1 MGWLGI
7 EGQVLR
13 AEPGQ
18 ADCTDAVGL
27 RWAVLVF
34 KGTAPH
40 AASLEI
46 AVSQQGGKRG
56 VPRASRGSYQGQ
68 EVSGT
73 PMIIVKTTKGPQ
85 PLQTVL
91 V

>member
-18 ADCTDAVGL
+18 AACTDAVGL
-27 RWAVLVF
+27 RWALLVF
-34 KGTAPH
+34 KGTVPH

-46 AVSQQGGKRG
+46 AVSQQGRREGYLG
-56 VPRASRGSYQGQ
+56 LAGGHTRAWRCQG
-68 EVSGT
+68 
-73 PMIIVKTTKGPQ
+73 
-85 PLQTVL
+85 LQ
-91 V
+91 

>member
-1 MGWLGI
+1 MGVGWLGI

-46 AVSQQGGKRG
+46 AVSQQGRREGYLG
-56 VPRASRGSYQGQ
+56 LAGGHTRARRCQG
-68 EVSGT
+68 
-73 PMIIVKTTKGPQ
+73 
-85 PLQTVL
+85 LQ
-91 V
+91 

>member
-18 ADCTDAVGL
+18 AACTDAVGL
-27 RWAVLVF
+27 RWAVLIF
-34 KGTAPH
+34 KGTVPH

-46 AVSQQGGKRG
+46 AVSQQGEGK
-56 VPRASRGSYQGQ
+56 ST
-68 EVSGT
+68 SG
-73 PMIIVKTTKGPQ
+73 
-85 PLQTVL
+85 
-91 V
+91 